1 MTPARRPTFLETPM
15 RACTIAFAAL
25 LAASAFARA
34 AEPPAQPGPDSE
46 LYRAVAAL
54 DTQLFDAY
62 NRCDLDAFRALLADD
77 LEFYHDQ
84 GGLMLGADAVTDAT
98 RKYIC
103 GKVRRE
109 LVPGTLEVD
118 RIEGYGAI
126 ELGSHRFCEIDSDRC
141 MGVARF
147 LQAWKRDRDRRQA
160 TRIISFGHRPLGE
173 GE

>member
-1 MTPARRPTFLETPM
+1 MSKPSAFLV
-15 RACTIAFAAL
+15 AL
-25 LAASAFARA
+25 LAIAGSAHA
-34 AEPPAQPGPDSE
+34 AESTSPAAPDSE
-46 LYRAVAAL
+46 LFKTVAGL
-54 DTQLFDAY
+54 DAQLFDAY

-84 GGLMLGADAVTDAT
+84 GGLMLGPEAVTEAT

-147 LQAWKRDRDRRQA
+147 VQVWKRDGDRWQA
-160 TRIISFGHRPLGE
+160 TCIISFGHRPLGE